1 MNAQALIEENLQTKN
16 PYLNLGRCG
25 LTGKEDFLELLAKC
39 EQLEVL
45 VLDNVGIW
53 HDYDLLTHEWK
64 YQSSKNNWG
73 DNKLVQLPV
82 LPPSLKKL
90 SLGGVESVVISNI
103 EGLESLTQLELL
115 ELRGLAGVQTLDF
128 LKYLTSLKYLKLSDF
143 PDLVDIRALELFQGQ
158 LVALELVHCNVL
170 EKFDSLATL
179 GKLRSLRLALC
190 PKLLQVDALAT
201 LTQLQ
206 NLMLHGNETLVD
218 ISGIRNLSQ
227 LQKASVYALRALQNF
242 TPLRGLIQTKS
253 LFLAD
258 NPYMA
263 NLDFAQSLT
272 TLKKLEVFNCPN
284 LADIGG
290 LAHKPQLESISIQGQ
305 SLISDLSPLAQ
316 LSSLKSLGIQQAKV
330 DNLQAIG
337 SLTQLESLN
346 LWGNQI
352 QNLDA
357 VQHLTQLRNLGLG
370 HNHIT
375 DISLLSHL
383 PNLESLELQH
393 NQIENI
399 HSLQNLP
406 SLVNLHLGNN
416 KIKDVSDIDK
426 FPQLATLDLCDN
438 QVVNITPLQHLP
450 SLQVLVLR
458 NNHIKELQLLSGG
471 FTELHT
477 LYISNNKLKKLSIK
491 GLPRL
496 KEISAT
502 SADTEITELVIEAL
516 PCITVLEFNGLKI
529 QKAYFGNLPHL
540 QKLNLENN
548 VLTQLGLQNLTAL
561 SELKLDNNQ
570 LKSIDVL
577 GKVENLEKVDLTR
590 NNHFDDIDFLAIQK
604 DLQVL
609 MLAITKVG
617 DITFVENLSKLKFLD
632 ISITSVRDFKPLGK
646 ITQQLEG
653 LHLSNLQI
661 SDLSFLK
668 SFTHLKQLV
677 LRANLFSDIAPLAY
691 LNDLEFLDLSKNR
704 KITGYRVLSG
714 LSQLKILRL
723 TDNRLTDISFIA
735 SLRQLINLEV
745 DQNKVQN
752 VIPLK
757 GLSNLKYLNLREN
770 KVENLPWSFLQSL
783 SGLERIN
790 LWDNP
795 IKNIPTEIFTS
806 GLKALQ
812 DYFVAS
818 EQSQVKVYQ
827 HKLILIG
834 NGRVGKTTLVKRW
847 LDNTFDPHEPSTH
860 AIQLRTHALKTLAT
874 EKDYDLVQ
882 LNIWDFGGQ
891 DIYHSTHRVFI
902 QTQAVFLLLWDMPTE
917 QALYQK
923 DENTSQKTSGYQDTR
938 HSLMDWLSYV
948 ETLSKDSPVIVVQTK
963 RGALGQAQDPPN
975 KATIQE
981 KYGTYL
987 KGFLSVESS
996 EKSKYQNGL
1005 AELLNRLTGVVETE
1019 MKKGCTNLPTSWWQV
1034 QQAIHKLPKKQRT
1047 LAWDHFQE
1055 ICLQSGVL
1063 FDSIRTLEQYLHNTG
1078 FFFYRSGYFDKD
1090 IILDQQ
1096 WIIDIVYAL
1105 FDRENDSL
1113 FLDLQKKGGFKGKDL
1128 VRAWKTQGH
1137 SEESYE
1143 LFTSFMES
1151 CGVCVEVG
1159 VQYADKEQKQRIRFA
1174 QREYLAPQLLPDEA
1188 ISNIEGYFPA
1198 NQGLFYKF
1206 THPFLHA
1213 AVIQQFIV
1221 RNVQYA
1227 YNNDLEAN
1235 IKKNSVF
1242 LEIKGQKALVEA
1254 FPRKNELLVRIP
1266 QTEHQVVLDRV
1277 HQELK
1282 AIQRGHYGIQEWV
1295 AIDGEGY
1302 VLLEELKQ
1310 PSQNS
1315 YIRASNGKEYLRNDF
1330 MVFQGVS
1337 TRKFKPSAQQNDS
1350 NSHTQTKIMRQK
1362 EVVIFTGFA
1371 NPGKDLGCL
1380 SKEQKGIHDALH
1392 PLESKQELKKHL
1404 WRDDLDTRA
1413 YFELLQAWA
1422 NQISIFHFGGHA
1434 NSTQLGLHDHS
1445 AFFGS
1450 LAEELI
1456 ARNKDSLQLVF
1467 LNGCSTKAHVQT
1479 LFDLGAKA
1487 VIATSA
1493 TVQDSLAAE
1502 LAICFYENLAKGDT
1516 IVNAF
1521 NSGIR
1526 YLKSIQQNTI
1536 QPRILEQPESY
1547 RGSAYF
1553 LRKKEENEV
1562 LPWGLYF
1569 NDDQVLHYKIIQDTD
1584 TPQQNSPERIVQYNT
1599 FNTVSNQGTIISGPV
1614 AGGINITH
1622 HHGKSQNDSQQEDNT
1637 NS

>member
-16 PYLNLGRCG
+16 SYLNLGRCG
-25 LTGKEDFLELLAKC
+25 LNGKEEFLELLAKY
-39 EQLEVL
+39 EHLEVL
-45 VLDNVGIW
+45 VLSSVGVW

-64 YQSSKNNWG
+64 YQSSENNWG
-73 DNKLVQLPV
+73 DNKLVQLPS

-90 SLGGVESVVISNI
+90 SLGDTNPVVLENI
-103 EGLESLTQLELL
+103 EALESLTQLELL
-115 ELRGLAGVQTLDF
+115 ELGGLANVQNLGF
-128 LKYLTSLKYLKLSDF
+128 LRCLPNLKYLNLSGF
-143 PDLVDIRALELFQGQ
+143 PDVVDICALEHFQDQ
-158 LVALELVHCNVL
+158 LVALNLVRFDAL

-179 GKLRSLRLALC
+179 GKFKSLRLALC
-190 PKLLQVDALAT
+190 PQLLQVDALAT

-206 NLMLHGNETLVD
+206 NLMLHDNEALGD
-218 ISGIRNLSQ
+218 ISGINNLSQ
-227 LQKASVYALRALQNF
+227 LQKVSVYALRALHDF
-242 TPLRGLIQTKS
+242 SPLQGLTQMKE

-258 NPYMA
+258 NPHMS
-263 NLDFAQSLT
+263 NLDFAQNLT
-272 TLKKLEVFNCPN
+272 QLHKLEIFNCQN

-290 LAHKPQLESISIQGQ
+290 LAHKPHLESIGIQGQ

-316 LSSLKSLGIQQAKV
+316 LSSLKSLGIQQARI

-357 VQHLTQLRNLGLG
+357 VQHLTQLRNLGLA

-383 PNLESLELQH
+383 PNLESLELQR
-393 NQIENI
+393 NQIESI
-399 HSLQNLP
+399 HLLRNLP
-406 SLVNLHLGNN
+406 SLAHLHLSNN
-416 KIKDVSDIDK
+416 KIKDVSGIDK

-438 QVVNITPLQHLP
+438 QVVNINPLQHLP

-477 LYISNNKLKKLSIK
+477 LYISNNKLEKLSIK

-516 PCITVLEFNGLKI
+516 PCIAALEFNGLKI
-529 QKAYFGNLPHL
+529 QKAHFINLPQLH
-540 QKLNLENN
+540 KLNLENN
-548 VLTQLGLQNLTAL
+548 VLTQLSLQNLSSL

-577 GKVENLEKVDLTR
+577 GKVENLKKVDLTR

-609 MLAITKVG
+609 MLATTKVS

-632 ISITSVRDFKPLGK
+632 ISITLVRDFKPLGK

-668 SFTHLKQLV
+668 NFTNLKQLV
-677 LRANLFSDIAPLAY
+677 LRANLFGDITPLTC
-691 LNDLEFLDLSKNR
+691 LNDLEFLDLSQNQ
-704 KITGYRVLSG
+704 KITDYRVLSV

-723 TDNRLTDISFIA
+723 TDNQLTDISFIA

-745 DQNKVQN
+745 DKNKVQN

-757 GLSNLKYLNLREN
+757 ALSNLKYLNLREN

-783 SGLERIN
+783 PDLERIN

-806 GLKALQ
+806 GLKAIQ

-827 HKLILIG
+827 NKIILIG

-847 LDNTFDPHEPSTH
+847 LDNVFDPQEPSTH
-860 AIQLRTHALKTLAT
+860 AIQLRTHALNTLAT
-874 EKDYDLVQ
+874 EKSYDLVQ

-891 DIYHSTHRVFI
+891 DIYHSTHRVFM
-902 QTQAVFLLLWDMPTE
+902 QTQAVFLLLWDVLTE

-923 DENTSQKTSGYQDTR
+923 DENTPQKTSGYQDTR

-963 RGALGQAQDPPN
+963 RGALGQEQDPPN

-981 KYGTYL
+981 KYGTCL

-1034 QQAIHKLPKKQRT
+1034 QQTIHKLAKKQRT

-1055 ICLQSGVL
+1055 ICLQNGLL
-1063 FDSIRTLEQYLHNTG
+1063 FDSIQTLEQYLHNTG
-1078 FFFYRSGYFDKD
+1078 GFFYQSGYFDED

-1105 FDRENDSL
+1105 FDRENDNL
-1113 FLDLQKKGGFKGKDL
+1113 FLDLQKKGFFKGKDL
-1128 VRAWKTQGH
+1128 ARAWRNQGH
-1137 SEESYE
+1137 NEKSYE

-1151 CGVCVEVG
+1151 CGVCVEIG
-1159 VQYADKEQKQRIRFA
+1159 QQYADKEQKQRIHFT

-1188 ISNIEGYFPA
+1188 ISNIEGYFPTG
-1198 NQGLFYKF
+1198 QGSFYKF
-1206 THPFLHA
+1206 THSFLHA
-1213 AVIQQFIV
+1213 V
-1221 RNVQYA
+1221 N
-1227 YNNDLEAN
+1227 
-1235 IKKNSVF
+1235 
-1242 LEIKGQKALVEA
+1242 
-1254 FPRKNELLVRIP
+1254 
-1266 QTEHQVVLDRV
+1266 T
-1277 HQELK
+1277 
-1282 AIQRGHYGIQEWV
+1282 
-1295 AIDGEGY
+1295 
-1302 VLLEELKQ
+1302 
-1310 PSQNS
+1310 
-1315 YIRASNGKEYLRNDF
+1315 
-1330 MVFQGVS
+1330 
-1337 TRKFKPSAQQNDS
+1337 
-1350 NSHTQTKIMRQK
+1350 
-1362 EVVIFTGFA
+1362 
-1371 NPGKDLGCL
+1371 
-1380 SKEQKGIHDALH
+1380 EQKCTRDA
-1392 PLESKQELKKHL
+1392 
-1404 WRDDLDTRA
+1404 D
-1413 YFELLQAWA
+1413 
-1422 NQISIFHFGGHA
+1422 
-1434 NSTQLGLHDHS
+1434 
-1445 AFFGS
+1445 
-1450 LAEELI
+1450 
-1456 ARNKDSLQLVF
+1456 
-1467 LNGCSTKAHVQT
+1467 
-1479 LFDLGAKA
+1479 
-1487 VIATSA
+1487 
-1493 TVQDSLAAE
+1493 
-1502 LAICFYENLAKGDT
+1502 
-1516 IVNAF
+1516 
-1521 NSGIR
+1521 
-1526 YLKSIQQNTI
+1526 
-1536 QPRILEQPESY
+1536 
-1547 RGSAYF
+1547 
-1553 LRKKEENEV
+1553 
-1562 LPWGLYF
+1562 
-1569 NDDQVLHYKIIQDTD
+1569 
-1584 TPQQNSPERIVQYNT
+1584 
-1599 FNTVSNQGTIISGPV
+1599 
-1614 AGGINITH
+1614 
-1622 HHGKSQNDSQQEDNT
+1622 
-1637 NS
+1637 